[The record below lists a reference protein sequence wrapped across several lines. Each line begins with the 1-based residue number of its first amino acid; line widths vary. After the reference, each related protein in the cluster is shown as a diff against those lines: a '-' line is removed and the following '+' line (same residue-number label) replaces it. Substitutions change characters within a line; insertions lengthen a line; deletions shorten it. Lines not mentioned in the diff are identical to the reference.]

1 MGIFVFTHVLAGK
14 PGRTHS
20 VFCVFFIPSTVISL
34 NNIFILTNMIMNSK
48 AQGEECSSCCC
59 YNLTVLYCDFSMVLK
74 SEVLVG
80 EDFIIL
86 LSSPSS

>member
-1 MGIFVFTHVLAGK
+1 MEKYKYHL
-14 PGRTHS
+14 
-20 VFCVFFIPSTVISL
+20 FCVVFIPITVISL
-34 NNIFILTNMIMNSK
+34 NNIFMPTNMMMNSK

-59 YNLTVLYCDFSMVLK
+59 YNLAVFYCNFNMVLK